1 MTNKKCNLPK
11 GSTRVNKPGYE
22 EIFVPALKKKITNE
36 KLIQISSLPDWA

>member
-22 EIFVPALKKKITNE
+22 EIYVPALKKKQVNE
-36 KLIQISSLPDWA
+36 KLV

>member
-22 EIFVPALKKKITNE
+22 EIYVPPLKKKPLTEN
-36 KLIQISSLPDWA
+36 LV